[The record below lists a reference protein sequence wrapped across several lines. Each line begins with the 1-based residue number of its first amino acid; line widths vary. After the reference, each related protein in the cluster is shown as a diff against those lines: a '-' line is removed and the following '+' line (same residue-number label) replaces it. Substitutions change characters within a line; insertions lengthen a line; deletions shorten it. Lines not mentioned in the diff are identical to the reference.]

1 MNYRTLT
8 SAVLLL
14 ALVAGCNRTP
24 SFGPRANL
32 ATADTYRK
40 AIVTAEEGAGE
51 STAAASTGTGW
62 ATIRGQFV
70 YDGTPPARKPYDV
83 NKEQNI
89 CTHNGRPPLQE
100 TLVVDDATKG
110 IKNVAV
116 FVRGAPRVHEG
127 SGAKT
132 DTLIFDQKECVF
144 LTHVLGASVGQP
156 IDIKNSDPT
165 GHNTNI
171 LGSGFNQ
178 SIPEGGSSIYKPN
191 KEGAAPM
198 KVVCNIHPWMVAYI
212 LARKDGY
219 FAVTDDQGNF
229 EIANVPAGE
238 QIELQVWHESGA
250 GNSNGLVG
258 NTPDA
263 PELKWKK
270 NGRFTVTLEP
280 DQVKEV
286 KVVVPPSAFRG

>member
-1 MNYRTLT
+1 
-8 SAVLLL
+8 
-14 ALVAGCNRTP
+14 
-24 SFGPRANL
+24 
-32 ATADTYRK
+32 
-40 AIVTAEEGAGE
+40 
-51 STAAASTGTGW
+51 
-62 ATIRGQFV
+62 
-70 YDGTPPARKPYDV
+70 
-83 NKEQNI
+83 
-89 CTHNGRPPLQE
+89 
-100 TLVVDDATKG
+100 
-110 IKNVAV
+110 
-116 FVRGAPRVHEG
+116 
-127 SGAKT
+127 
-132 DTLIFDQKECVF
+132 
-144 LTHVLGASVGQP
+144 
-156 IDIKNSDPT
+156 
-165 GHNTNI
+165 
-171 LGSGFNQ
+171 
-178 SIPEGGSSIYKPN
+178 
-191 KEGAAPM
+191 
-198 KVVCNIHPWMVAYI
+198 MVAYI